1 MPLSNGPN
9 VMNRFILEAHKI
21 SRSFSPHEDLLGKV
35 VRSIL
40 IQPNPPSVKA
50 LTDVTITLKTGEVLG
65 VVGESG
71 CGKSTLG
78 RILAGILEPSG
89 GQLMFRG
96 KNLSDMDPHT
106 RAETLL
112 KIQMIFQDP
121 LSSLNP
127 RKRVL
132 DLIGEAPVVHG
143 LIKAHEQ
150 DSFVSEA
157 LTRVGLDK
165 DVKSRF
171 PHQFSGGQRQRINI
185 ARALAVNPE
194 ILICDESVAALDVSI
209 QAQILNVFMKLKA
222 EGSLSFIFIS
232 HDLGVIEHLCDR
244 VAILYLGRIVE
255 IGPVDQIFR
264 DAKHPYTQALLQEI
278 PRIGVGKRRFNPIRG
293 EIPSPLSPP
302 SGCQFHPRCPHA
314 KIECS
319 SRMPGLQQVS
329 HEHHAACHLLY
340 GNSTHLTTELSK

>member
-1 MPLSNGPN
+1 
-9 VMNRFILEAHKI
+9 MNRFILEAHKI

-143 LIKAHEQ
+143 LIKANER

-319 SRMPGLQQVS
+319 SRMPGLQQVI
-329 HEHHAACHLLY
+329 
-340 GNSTHLTTELSK
+340 